1 MEPLTGEQKAAIES
15 AMSNSSSNALSQEQ
29 QSAIE
34 AAKLPPAQRLFL
46 EATGG
51 VVNWLQSDSPRAQKT
66 SEIITAGLRGDQTK
80 SETVGQLEGQ
90 GFAAFGD
97 LLMEG
102 VSAVGGAA
110 GKGLSYVTPD
120 FIEDEVMNQLG
131 IFFDQP
137 LMRKGKE
144 ALIAGGQ
151 AWQNFSQEN
160 PRAARNIEAVV
171 NVAGVGFPTK
181 IGTDVAG
188 TALKKNLP
196 EMPSTRM
203 QREASQSM
211 QVPETRGNRETA
223 RYREVETGFDGPV
236 TTSQAG
242 PVRPNTQVFRDP
254 LQDRAIKVGFDEALM
269 PLIRES
275 SPTDRRNML
284 ESLDIMEKAFKN
296 KAYSM
301 TARTTDVA
309 GNSILQRYKL
319 IKRTNEQAG
328 NSIDGYA
335 RRNLKNQV
343 VPFKEPVENFLSSL
357 NEIGV
362 KINPDLSLDFRG
374 STIEQLAGSERLLSL
389 VVKRMKS
396 PRENMNAYEV
406 HQFKRFLDE
415 QIDYGKKPNSDGAL
429 STNVENQIKTLRREM
444 DQVLDNNFP
453 EYKKFNDTYAES
465 ISAMQ
470 NFQKAIG
477 NINLTSDNALSA
489 VGTRL
494 RGLDSNAQY
503 RIPLMDSV
511 EELQRLGVKYGGDF
525 NDNVAN
531 QVAFTL
537 ELDKLFGTRAEASF
551 KGQIA
556 QVVAGAPTRTK
567 TGNAVEFGKL
577 ALKQGPNT
585 EAQFAAMRELL
596 EGFDKPFAGGPFR
609 E

>member
-1 MEPLTGEQKAAIES
+1 MGDPLRDQFGGTVS
-15 AMSNSSSNALSQEQ
+15 SNSARDQFGG
-29 QSAIE
+29 IVV
-34 AAKLPPAQRLFL
+34 AKDTDNSDKILPPAQRLFL

-51 VVNWLQSDSPRAQKT
+51 IVDWLQSDSPRAQKT

-90 GFAAFGD
+90 AFAGLGD

-102 VSAVGGAA
+102 VSAA
-110 GKGLSYVTPD
+110 GRGISYVTPD

-171 NVAGVGFPTK
+171 NIGGVGVPTK

-188 TALKKNLP
+188 AALKKNLP
-196 EMPSTRM
+196 EMPSTRR
-203 QREASQSM
+203 QREAEQSM
-211 QVPETRGNRETA
+211 QVPETRANRETA

-236 TTSQAG
+236 TTSEAG
-242 PVRPNTQVFRDP
+242 PVRPNTRIVKDP
-254 LQDRAIKVGFDEALM
+254 LQNKAIKVGFDEALM

-319 IKRTNEQAG
+319 IKRVNEQAG

-335 RRNLKNQV
+335 RRNLKNKKV
-343 VPFKEPVENFLSSL
+343 AFEEPVENFLSSL
-357 NEIGV
+357 NDMGV

-374 STIEQLAGSERLLSL
+374 STIEGLAGSERLLSL
-389 VVKRMKS
+389 IVKRMKS
-396 PRENMNAYEV
+396 PRKNMSAYEV

-415 QIDYGKKPNSDGAL
+415 QLDFGKKPNTADGAL

-444 DQVLDNNFP
+444 DQVLDNSFP

-465 ISAMQ
+465 INAMQ

-511 EELQRLGVKYGGDF
+511 QELQRLGVKYGGNFD
-525 NDNVAN
+525 DNVAN

-537 ELDKLFGTRAEASF
+537 ELDKVFGTRAEASF

-556 QVVAGAPTRTK
+556 QVAAGMPTRGPV
-567 TGNAVEFGKL
+567 GNEVEFGKL

-596 EGFDKPFAGGPFR
+596 ESFDKPFRSGPFA